1 VLVLGAGADYDPSL
15 PPALMLSPT
24 QIVRLTE
31 GIRVARQLPGST
43 LVTSAYLKYG
53 PMSQAELSRQ
63 AAMSMGYCGRPIQVQ
78 EHPEN
83 TCEEARSFVAI
94 HGKGKRV
101 VLVTSATHMRRAMA
115 FFTAFGAHPIAAPC
129 DFKVMHNPHR
139 PFLMSDVMPS
149 WKHLAW
155 LDEILKE
162 ELAYRLGPQCDP
174 NF

>member
-1 VLVLGAGADYDPSL
+1 
-15 PPALMLSPT
+15 MLSPT

-63 AAMSMGYCGRPIQVQ
+63 
-78 EHPEN
+78 
-83 TCEEARSFVAI
+83 
-94 HGKGKRV
+94 
-101 VLVTSATHMRRAMA
+101 SAL
-115 FFTAFGAHPIAAPC
+115 FTAFGAHPIAAPC
-129 DFKVMHNPHR
+129 DFKVMHNPDR